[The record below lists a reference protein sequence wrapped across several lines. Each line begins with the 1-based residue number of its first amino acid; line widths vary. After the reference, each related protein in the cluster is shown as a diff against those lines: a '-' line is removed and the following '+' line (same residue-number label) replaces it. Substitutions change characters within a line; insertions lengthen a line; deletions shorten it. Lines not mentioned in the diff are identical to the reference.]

1 MKYYSFYLKALCA
14 IWMSIAFSV
23 VAHAQFDS
31 AGDDPARLKWYSTET
46 PSYRIILK
54 ELILLQG
61 FTAHGQKDS
70 KYRNPSVR
78 DSLRGRVTG
87 EKLR

>member
-46 PSYRIILK
+46 PSYRII
-54 ELILLQG
+54 
-61 FTAHGQKDS
+61 
-70 KYRNPSVR
+70 
-78 DSLRGRVTG
+78 
-87 EKLR
+87 

>member
-46 PSYRIILK
+46 HSYRIIYP
-54 ELILLQG
+54 EG
-61 FTAHGQKDS
+61 T
-70 KYRNPSVR
+70 
-78 DSLRGRVTG
+78 DSLARVYGAWTERFKISESISSG
-87 EKLR
+87 LTPG